1 MANLTCP
8 KCGKKFNSDNLTVYR
23 CKDCRAWLDYDKQEV
38 ASPQVIEQEPHDPLL
53 GLDPA
58 TREIVLASNRT
69 TYAVRSLALYLFIT
83 ITTAFAGLVL
93 INLGRPESI
102 FFGTA
107 IIIIGFIWSMVA
119 GITELN
125 KSKP

>member
-1 MANLTCP
+1 
-8 KCGKKFNSDNLTVYR
+8 
-23 CKDCRAWLDYDKQEV
+23 LDYDKQEV